1 MFPWQKVLCVLGMC
15 ALPTGLLAQESS
27 TEGLGLAE
35 AVRIVV
41 AESPSSRIA
50 EAQVAVAEDGR
61 KAARGHFLPKLRA
74 EVDYTNLN
82 KVPEIPIPE
91 EIESSPFPIEFSA
104 GDTEQLNVRAT
115 LEQPLFT
122 GLALLTQYRV
132 ARLGTRRADLGQET
146 TRQELILRA
155 YEAYYGV
162 LLAEKFLDVA
172 EQAVSQ
178 LTSQA
183 EVARQFYE
191 TGVTPKNEYL
201 KVLVQLADTKHKRI
215 VANYDLDFAR
225 SRLRTLLRWDGNR
238 PLRLT
243 EELVYR
249 PYERSLD
256 DCLDV
261 SYRYHPR
268 ILLAGI
274 EIEATNQGIT
284 GARSRYFPQISLIG
298 GLSHEEGGFTE
309 GDDIL
314 SATLHAEWLVWEWGS
329 NYYEVRQEKSRLLQA
344 RARKTQARD
353 LTELEVREAYIAL
366 QGSREAIEVARVGVE
381 QADENYRI
389 TEEQFQESIA
399 TSQEVLDAQTGQS
412 RAQVNYYEAL
422 NSYIVAIAR
431 LERAMGVL
439 QEPGEV
445 ERVPDVLKEQE
456 DYLSEDG

>member
-1 MFPWQKVLCVLGMC
+1 MVRWAKVLCFFWMC
-15 ALPTGLLAQESS
+15 ALPSGMLAEEVSE
-27 TEGLGLAE
+27 EGLGLAE
-35 AVRIVV
+35 AIRIVV
-41 AESPSSRIA
+41 AESPSSQIA
-50 EAQVAVAEDGR
+50 EAEVAAAEDGR

-74 EVDYTNLN
+74 QFDYTNLD
-82 KVPEIPIPE
+82 KVPEIAIPDE
-91 EIESSPFPIEFSA
+91 LAASPFPIQFSA

-132 ARLGTRRADLGQET
+132 ARLGTQTADLRQET

-162 LLAEKFLDVA
+162 LLSEKFFDVA

-183 EVARQFYE
+183 EVARQFHE

-215 VANYDLDFAR
+215 IANYDLDFAR
-225 SRLRTLLRWDGNR
+225 SRLRTLLRWEGNR

-249 PYERSLD
+249 PYEKSLD
-256 DCLDV
+256 DCIEI
-261 SYRYHPR
+261 SFRYHPH
-268 ILLAGI
+268 ILLADL
-274 EIEATNQGIT
+274 EIERTSQGIT

-309 GDDIL
+309 GDEVF

-344 RARKTQARD
+344 RARKTQAKD
-353 LTELEVREAYIAL
+353 STELGVREAYIAL
-366 QGSREAIEVARVGVE
+366 QGSREAIDVARVGVE
-381 QADENYRI
+381 QAEENYRI
-389 TEEQFQESIA
+389 TDEQFQESIA

-412 RAQVNYYEAL
+412 RARVNYYEAL
-422 NSYIVAIAR
+422 NAYNIAIAR

-439 QEPGEV
+439 REPGLAAGN
-445 ERVPDVLKEQE
+445 VPGVLEE
-456 DYLSEDG
+456 

>member
-1 MFPWQKVLCVLGMC
+1 MVRLAKVLCFLCMC
-15 ALPTGLLAQESS
+15 ALPTGALAEEVSE
-27 TEGLGLAE
+27 EGLGLAE
-35 AVRIVV
+35 AIRIVV
-41 AESPSSRIA
+41 TESPSSQIA
-50 EAQVAVAEDGR
+50 EAEVAVAEDGR
-61 KAARGHFLPKLRA
+61 KAARGHFLPRLRA

-82 KVPEIPIPE
+82 KVPEIALPD
-91 EIESSPFPIEFSA
+91 EIAASPFPIQFSA

-132 ARLGTRRADLGQET
+132 ARLGTRRADLRQET

-191 TGVTPKNEYL
+191 TGMTPKNEYL

-215 VANYDLDFAR
+215 IANYDLDYAR

-256 DCLDV
+256 ECLDI
-261 SYRYHPR
+261 SFRYHPS
-268 ILLAGI
+268 ILLAGL
-274 EIEATNQGIT
+274 EIERTTQGIT
-284 GARSRYFPQISLIG
+284 GARSRYYPQISLIG

-309 GDDIL
+309 GEEIF
-314 SATLHAEWLVWEWGS
+314 SATIHAEWLVWEWGS

-344 RARKTQARD
+344 RARKTQAAD
-353 LTELEVREAYIAL
+353 STELDVREAYIAL

-381 QADENYRI
+381 QAEENYRI
-389 TEEQFQESIA
+389 TDEQFQESIA

-412 RAQVNYYEAL
+412 RARVNYYEAL
-422 NSYIVAIAR
+422 NSYNIAIAR
-431 LERAMGVL
+431 LERAMGIL
-439 QEPGEV
+439 QEPGSAEA
-445 ERVPDVLKEQE
+445 VPGVLEE
-456 DYLSEDG
+456 

>member
-1 MFPWQKVLCVLGMC
+1 MVRLAKVLCFLWIC
-15 ALPTGLLAQESS
+15 ALPTGALAEEVSE
-27 TEGLGLAE
+27 EGLGLAE
-35 AVRIVV
+35 AIRIVLL
-41 AESPSSRIA
+41 ESPMSEIA
-50 EAQVAVAEDGR
+50 EAEVTAAEDGR

-82 KVPEIPIPE
+82 KVPAIVLPDEIA
-91 EIESSPFPIEFSA
+91 SSPFPIQFSA

-115 LEQPLFT
+115 LQQPLFT

-132 ARLGTRRADLGQET
+132 ARLGTQTADLRQEA
-146 TRQELILRA
+146 TRQELILRT

-162 LLAEKFLDVA
+162 LLAEKFMDVA
-172 EQAVSQ
+172 EQAVAQ
-178 LTSQA
+178 LNSQA

-215 VANYDLDFAR
+215 IANYELGFAR
-225 SRLRTLLRWDGNR
+225 SRLRTLLRWDAR
-238 PLRLT
+238 KPLRLT

-256 DCLDV
+256 ECIDV
-261 SYRYHPR
+261 SFQYHPD
-268 ILLAGI
+268 ILLAGLAI
-274 EIEATNQGIT
+274 ERASQGIT

-309 GDDIL
+309 GDEIF
-314 SATLHAEWLVWEWGS
+314 SATIHAEWLVWEWGS
-329 NYYEVRQEKSRLLQA
+329 NYYEVKQEKSRLLQSK
-344 RARKTQARD
+344 ARKTQTTD
-353 LTELEVREAYIAL
+353 LTELGVREAYIAL
-366 QGSREAIEVARVGVE
+366 QGSREAIEVARVGIE
-381 QADENYRI
+381 QAEENYRI
-389 TEEQFQESIA
+389 TDEQFQESIA

-422 NSYIVAIAR
+422 TTYNIAIAR

-439 QEPGEV
+439 QEPGVAEN
-445 ERVPDVLKEQE
+445 VPVSLEE
-456 DYLSEDG
+456 

>member
-1 MFPWQKVLCVLGMC
+1 MG
-15 ALPTGLLAQESS
+15 ALAEEASE
-27 TEGLGLAE
+27 EGLGLVE
-35 AVRIVV
+35 AIRIVL
-41 AESPSSRIA
+41 AESPMSQIA
-50 EAQVAVAEDGR
+50 EAEVAVAEDGR
-61 KAARGHFLPKLRA
+61 KAARGHFLPKLRT
-74 EVDYTNLN
+74 VLDYTNLN
-82 KVPEIPIPE
+82 KVPEIALPDE
-91 EIESSPFPIEFSA
+91 VADSPFPIQFSA

-132 ARLGTRRADLGQET
+132 ARLGTHTADLRQET

-162 LLAEKFLDVA
+162 LLAEKFMDVA
-172 EQAVSQ
+172 EQAVAQ

-215 VANYDLDFAR
+215 IADYELGFAR
-225 SRLRTLLRWDGNR
+225 SRLRTLLRWDAR
-238 PLRLT
+238 QPLRLT

-256 DCLDV
+256 ECIDV
-261 SYRYHPR
+261 SFQHHPD
-268 ILLAGI
+268 ILLAGLAI
-274 EIEATNQGIT
+274 ERASQGIT

-298 GLSHEEGGFTE
+298 GLTHEEGGFTQGE
-309 GDDIL
+309 EIF
-314 SATLHAEWLVWEWGS
+314 SATIHAEWLVWEWGS
-329 NYYEVRQEKSRLLQA
+329 NYYEVKQGKSRLLQS
-344 RARKTQARD
+344 RARKTQTMD
-353 LTELEVREAYIAL
+353 LTELGVREAYIAL
-366 QGSREAIEVARVGVE
+366 QSSREAIDVARVGVE
-381 QADENYRI
+381 QAEENYRI
-389 TEEQFQESIA
+389 TDEQFQESIA

-422 NSYIVAIAR
+422 NTYNIAIAR

-439 QEPGEV
+439 QEPGSAEN
-445 ERVPDVLKEQE
+445 VPAGLEE
-456 DYLSEDG
+456 